1 MAIIE
6 AQGLNI
12 EFPLYHV
19 ASRSLKKRLL
29 AKAAVRV
36 STDESNRVVVNAL
49 RDLTFTIRPGE
60 RVALVGHNG
69 AGKTTLLR
77 TLAGIYEPVG
87 GSLRVEG
94 EIGSLID
101 PAAGTG
107 LRGLRDRVEALGGVL
122 FVVSPPGGPTRISVE
137 VPCGS

>member
-69 AGKTTLLR
+69 AGKTTLVNQVVGLLCPTSGSIR
-77 TLAGIYEPVG
+77 LDGVDAVANPALARRLTNVQAQANVPITGPVSYTHLTL
-87 GSLRVEG
+87 
-94 EIGSLID
+94 
-101 PAAGTG
+101 
-107 LRGLRDRVEALGGVL
+107 
-122 FVVSPPGGPTRISVE
+122 PTILLV
-137 VPCGS
+137 